1 MKKLIILIMLML
13 CCIVPSYK
21 VYAYD
26 GETDKPFV
34 VYTDTGEY
42 LFEKSDVAV
51 NDSYISKEFK
61 MYDIISIDKD
71 NKTAIAKYVKDIKK
85 PNVDVSDEPSPIG
98 AYKKKICLYLTHND
112 ESYVPTDGYDSIYG
126 AGGVHDV
133 ARAIKSSFENLGID
147 VANTTELRNALIKE
161 YIGSD
166 YLEIIKKAESEGTLA
181 QATDDKDFGGGPS
194 LGGSDFETP
203 TLGGFESDLS
213 DEEIDTEENTDE
225 ETNELGAGDE
235 DFEEPETREAPS
247 GLTRELN
254 TEA

>member
-98 AYKKKICLYLTHND
+98 AYKKKICLYYN
-112 ESYVPTDGYDSIYG
+112 
-126 AGGVHDV
+126 
-133 ARAIKSSFENLGID
+133 
-147 VANTTELRNALIKE
+147 
-161 YIGSD
+161 
-166 YLEIIKKAESEGTLA
+166 
-181 QATDDKDFGGGPS
+181 
-194 LGGSDFETP
+194 
-203 TLGGFESDLS
+203 
-213 DEEIDTEENTDE
+213 
-225 ETNELGAGDE
+225 
-235 DFEEPETREAPS
+235 
-247 GLTRELN
+247 
-254 TEA
+254 